1 MNYQAERIKFILLCE
16 LIKEPT
22 CLLLDEPSNDL
33 DINSIEW
40 LKNFIKNIDIPVI
53 FISHD
58 EFDQDLCKCNYSYRT
73 TYEKEKNLNFY
84 RKIEL

>member
-1 MNYQAERIKFILLCE
+1 MK

-40 LKNFIKNIDIPVI
+40 FKNFIKNIDIPVI

-58 EFDQDLCKCNYSYRT
+58 EDLIR
-73 TYEKEKNLNFY
+73 LVQM
-84 RKIEL
+84 